1 MISVRKLKDHPYAQC
16 WVIDDDRLIILRSYN
31 TDVIIFNPFTGVL
44 ICTGLY
50 SMTTRRHIS
59 NFLKEY
65 LPTVNYQT
73 VKKIAGNNLEYNVY
87 TGELR

>member
-1 MISVRKLKDHPYAQC
+1 MISFRKLKDHPYAQC
-16 WVIDDDRLIILRSYN
+16 CVIDDGRQIILRSYN
-31 TDVIIFNPFTGVL
+31 TDVIIYNPFTGVL

-65 LPTVNYQT
+65 LPAVNYQT

-87 TGELR
+87 TQEAR

>member
-1 MISVRKLKDHPYAQC
+1 MTSIRKLKDHPYAQC
-16 WVIDDDRLIILRSYN
+16 CVIDDGEQIILRSYD
-31 TDVIIFNPFTGVL
+31 TDVIIFNSFTGVL

-73 VKKIAGNNLEYNVY
+73 VKKIAGNVLEYNVY
-87 TGELR
+87 TGEVK

>member
-1 MISVRKLKDHPYAQC
+1 MTSIRKLKDHPYAQC
-16 WVIDDDRLIILRSYN
+16 CVIDDGRQIILCSYN
-31 TDVIIFNPFTGVL
+31 TDVIIFNSFTGVL

-65 LPTVNYQT
+65 LPVVSYQT
-73 VKKIAGNNLEYNVY
+73 VKKIAGNNLEYNVH
-87 TGELR
+87 TGEVR

>member
-1 MISVRKLKDHPYAQC
+1 MTIIRKLKDHPYAQC
-16 WVIDDDRLIILRSYN
+16 WVIDDDSHLILRSYN

-59 NFLKEY
+59 NFLKEC
-65 LPTVNYQT
+65 LPTVDYKT
-73 VKKIAGNNLEYNVY
+73 VKKIAGNDLEYNVY
-87 TGELR
+87 TGEVK

>member
-1 MISVRKLKDHPYAQC
+1 MTNIRKLKDHPYAQC
-16 WVIDDDRLIILRSYN
+16 CVIDDGRQIILRSYN
-31 TDVIIFNPFTGVL
+31 TDVIIYNPFTGVL

-65 LPTVNYQT
+65 LPAVNYQT

-87 TGELR
+87 IQEVR

>member
-1 MISVRKLKDHPYAQC
+1 MTSIRKLKDHPYAQC
-16 WVIDDDRLIILRSYN
+16 CVIDDGRQIIMRSYD
-31 TDVIIFNPFTGVL
+31 TDVIIFNSFTGVL

-65 LPTVNYQT
+65 LPAVNYQT
-73 VKKIAGNNLEYNVY
+73 VKKIAGNGLEYNVY
-87 TGELR
+87 TGEVK

>member
-1 MISVRKLKDHPYAQC
+1 MTTISKLKDHPYAQC
-16 WVIDDDRLIILRSYN
+16 CVIDDGRQIILRSYN

-73 VKKIAGNNLEYNVY
+73 VKKIAANNTEYNVY
-87 TGELR
+87 GGK